1 MPEFRRRAGICV
13 IALLIGMFVANVNAA
28 QKGVT
33 LRGKPQR
40 RFGCG
45 HRCRFLRLD
54 SLVGNPTL
62 NIRVSRRLSCSAVCI
77 PFIDLISN
85 TR

>member
-1 MPEFRRRAGICV
+1 LELLGAAGLIVPEFRRRAGICV

-45 HRCRFLRLD
+45 HRCRF
-54 SLVGNPTL
+54 SS
-62 NIRVSRRLSCSAVCI
+62 SR
-77 PFIDLISN
+77 FFGG
-85 TR
+85 